1 MARRDDAAPFPAPR
15 PDDAPSA
22 PHSSPE
28 QLGQVAHDLRA
39 ALNTIVG
46 WAELV
51 RSETLDAALRAR
63 AGETIVS
70 YARQLARRVDE
81 AMELWRVDAGAVRAA
96 CVPSQVTALLR
107 NAVDQAAPVARARHV
122 RWQID
127 TGPADAPVWCD
138 PERFT
143 QAMALLLTHA
153 ATHSP
158 RHGVVSIE
166 VTASPGRV
174 DVTVRDSGAPLR
186 ADALA
191 LAFDEQLDSDDRPAM
206 SSRGFDAGLL
216 LARRLMELQGGA
228 IVPLHDAAHG
238 AGFAIT
244 VARVAERRTS
254 AAGTPPLTGV
264 RVLVVEDEPDAREA
278 LTALLRLHGAEVFA
292 AGSVGEALVE
302 ADRHGIDLLLSDIA
316 MPDRDGYELLRELR
330 SHPRFAHLPAA
341 ALTAYAGAADR
352 QRALAAGFQVH
363 LAKPVEPDHLL
374 SAVRSL
380 ASAAAH

>member
-1 MARRDDAAPFPAPR
+1 MAQRQTATAASRPGDTPAPR
-15 PDDAPSA
+15 SN
-22 PHSSPE
+22 SE
-28 QLGQVAHDLRA
+28 QVGQVAHDLRA

-51 RSETLDAALRAR
+51 RSDTLDAALRKR
-63 AGETIVS
+63 AGETIVT
-70 YARQLARRVDE
+70 YARQLARRLDE
-81 AMELWRVDAGAVRAA
+81 AMELWRVDTGAIQVM

-143 QAMALLLTHA
+143 QALALLLTHA
-153 ATHSP
+153 AAHSP
-158 RHGVVSIE
+158 RHGTVSIA
-166 VTASPGRV
+166 VSGAAGRV
-174 DVTVRDSGAPLR
+174 DVVVHDLGAPLR
-186 ADALA
+186 PDALA
-191 LAFDEQLDSDDRPAM
+191 LAFGEQVASSADDQPL

-216 LARRLMELQGGA
+216 LARHLMELQGGSL
-228 IVPLHDAAHG
+228 VPLHEATPG
-238 AGFAIT
+238 TGYAIT
-244 VARVAERRTS
+244 VARVADGRPATPVL
-254 AAGTPPLTGV
+254 PPLAGV

-292 AGSVGEALVE
+292 AGSVREALIE
-302 ADRHGIDLLLSDIA
+302 ADKHGVDLLLSDIA

-330 SHPRFAHLPAA
+330 AHPRFAHLPAA

-352 QRALAAGFQVH
+352 QRALAAGFQIH

-380 ASAAAH
+380 ANAAAH